1 MMIAQW
7 MPGNGQHTGP
17 ITAGPAVALLGAGG
31 VFVVV
36 AAVAAALSRRE
47 PDSGRV
53 AGWLF
58 GVGLTMCALGGLGL
72 LLRHSEV
79 KQASDGLHSA
89 GEQMIA
95 AALDSARD
103 CASAPPEPT
112 IVYPSGLVPGGA
124 ATYAPPP
131 CSTSPRDALLGS
143 TELTSLGL
151 YRAQEAPSFDTSGQ
165 VTVTDPN
172 SGKQV
177 CATVPDTPEGTGT
190 VVDGPCSDQAS
201 AQSPPP

>member
-1 MMIAQW
+1 MIAQW
-7 MPGNGQHTGP
+7 IPGNGQHTGP
-17 ITAGPAVALLGAGG
+17 IATGPAVALLGVGA

-36 AAVAAALSRRE
+36 AAVAAALGRRE
-47 PDSGRV
+47 PDSGRL

-58 GVGLTMCALGGLGL
+58 GVGLATCALGGLGL
-72 LLRHSEV
+72 LLRHSEDQ
-79 KQASDGLHSA
+79 QASDGLHSA
-89 GEQMIA
+89 GQQVIT
-95 AALDSARD
+95 AALDSARN

-112 IVYPSGLVPGGA
+112 FVYPSGLVPGGA

-143 TELTSLGL
+143 TVLTSLGL
-151 YRAQEAPSFDTSGQ
+151 YRAQEAPSFDTSGH

-177 CATVPDTPEGTGT
+177 CATVPDTSQGTGT
-190 VVDGPCSDQAS
+190 VVDGPCGDQAS
-201 AQSPPP
+201 AEPLRP